1 MRGFVRPSRRALLI
15 GGLISVGAGMA
26 EAANSEPT
34 ISIQIVAASHA
45 RSVAFEVVKPPGK
58 PMGSIIF
65 SHGAFSSPAK
75 YRALTGAW
83 AKAGFTVISPL
94 HVDSTDHPNSK
105 DYNQIAVWRTR
116 VEDMQLAI
124 TAAQALKPSVP
135 ILAAGHSYG
144 ALGALALGGSRV
156 ADLETK
162 KAESHKSVAIKAV
175 IAFSPPGF
183 MPGFVAADA
192 HAALSVPLLVQ
203 TGTKDVL
210 PGFIDDY
217 RMHLAAFE
225 TSPPGSKFSLVLEG
239 VDHYF
244 GGIICRPE
252 LPGPKQTERFA
263 DAVAISTEFA
273 TSVVSPPASLTLS
286 RWMNKSPA
294 IQLEWR

>member
-1 MRGFVRPSRRALLI
+1 MRGFVGPSRRSLLI
-15 GGLISVGAGMA
+15 GGLLSSGAGMA
-26 EAANSEPT
+26 EAAKTKP
-34 ISIQIVAASHA
+34 SIATQTVIAANA
-45 RSVAFEVVKPPGK
+45 RSVALEVVKATRK
-58 PMGSIIF
+58 PIGAIVF

-75 YRALTGAW
+75 YRALTEEWG
-83 AKAGFTVISPL
+83 KAGFTVISPL
-94 HVDSTDHPNSK
+94 HVDSTDHPNTK
-105 DYNQIAVWRTR
+105 DYSQIAVWRTR
-116 VEDMQLAI
+116 VEDMELAI
-124 TAAQALKPSVP
+124 AAAKALKPVVP

-162 KAESHKSVAIKAV
+162 QAGSHKNAAIKAV

-183 MPGFVAADA
+183 MPGFVGTDA
-192 HAALSVPLLVQ
+192 HAALNVPTLVQ

-225 TSPPGSKFSLVLEG
+225 TSPPGSKFGLVLEG

-263 DAVAISTEFA
+263 DAVAISAEFA
-273 TSVVSPPASLTLS
+273 RSIISPPASLTLS

-294 IQLEWR
+294 IRLEWR